1 MSVRNINGFDIVKRH
16 DGSFAV
22 YDFCWYPD
30 AELDSNPQLNRSW
43 LRSTHGW
50 RAKGWVIVTV
60 CDTFK
65 NAATW
70 AANFGKPQP
79 AVTA

>member
-22 YDFCWYPD
+22 YDYGWWPD
-30 AELDSNPQLNRSW
+30 EYLDANPKANREY
-43 LRSTHGW
+43 LRATGGW

-65 NAATW
+65 AAATW
-70 AANFGKPQP
+70 ASQFGKRQEK
-79 AVTA
+79 AA